1 MPNNP
6 EPTSS
11 RSKFSS
17 YLKDFRQ
24 RIKSGETS
32 TGKGSAAARDAIYKD
47 TTRSPLGRHQTAR
60 PFFKLF
66 VEFTKLLRAYW
77 LVIALAL
84 CTLSI
89 STLMGLLPVYG
100 TKIIIDSVLG
110 DKQLVLPW
118 DAVHIQM
125 PENKRTGLLFVVLGM
140 IAVAVASV
148 TVGMWGRWQMTRIGQ
163 LLRARLRKRVF
174 DHVMRLP
181 LHRVYDLKSG
191 GAVSMLREDAGG
203 VGELV
208 FGMLYNPWQAVV
220 QLLGILFIL
229 LWTDWR
235 MFLAS
240 MLFIPFVYFTH
251 RTWIG
256 KIRPLFNDIRST
268 RQGIDA
274 HATETFGGMRVVRGF
289 SRQRHE
295 AGKYTNRNH
304 FMVRQE
310 LLSWWWGRT
319 IDIAWMLFM
328 PMATA
333 GLFFYGGLRVIEDS
347 ERVRADLMP
356 AASALTVGDLVMFL
370 AYLGWLL
377 GPLHTLVGSATT
389 LQNSL
394 AGLDR
399 ILNILAETSD
409 MPHRPGL
416 RRLDRSAP
424 PGAIEFINVG
434 YTYPAS
440 NPYKP
445 KEKPALPLPVGAAP
459 EPAPE
464 PEKPKENK
472 PVLTN
477 LNFRVEPGQMIAFV
491 GRSGAGKTT
500 LCNMVARFYDP
511 TTGQITY
518 DGTDLKDIDLLSY
531 RSLLGIVEQDTF
543 LFDGTIAQNIS
554 YSRPTATL
562 EEVISAAKQA
572 NADEFIQAIN
582 DGYEARIGER
592 GVKLS
597 GGQRQRLSIA
607 RAILAD
613 PRVLILDEA
622 TSNLDSHSE
631 RLIQASLQLLM
642 KGRTSFVIAHRLST
656 IMHADKIIV
665 LDQGAIKE
673 IGTHQELMNNSGA
686 YREMVDVQ
694 TRVPDQVLNQE

>member
-11 RSKFSS
+11 RSRFTT
-17 YLKDFRQ
+17 YLKEFRA
-24 RIKSGETS
+24 RIKSGDTS
-32 TGKGSAAARDAIYKD
+32 SGKNAEARDAIYKD
-47 TTRSPLGRHQTAR
+47 TTRSGTGKYSTAR
-60 PFFKLF
+60 PFRILF
-66 VEFTKLLRAYW
+66 WEFIKLLRKWW
-77 LVIALAL
+77 LIIAIAL
-84 CTLSI
+84 CTLSL

-110 DKQLVLPW
+110 DKPLVLPW
-118 DAVHIQM
+118 DAVHVTM
-125 PENKRTGLLFVVLGM
+125 PANKRTGLMLVVVGM
-140 IAVAVASV
+140 ILVAAASV
-148 TVGMWGRWQMTRIGQ
+148 SVGMWGRWQMTRIGQ
-163 LLRARLRKRVF
+163 LLRARMRKRVF

-208 FGMLYNPWQAVV
+208 FGMLYNPWAAVV
-220 QLLGILFIL
+220 QLMGILFIL

-251 RTWIG
+251 RTWIA

-328 PMATA
+328 PVATA
-333 GLFFYGGLRVIEDS
+333 GLFFYGGLRVLED
-347 ERVRADLMP
+347 ADKVHAGLMAP
-356 AASALTVGDLVMFL
+356 AAALTVGDLVMFL

-399 ILNILAETSD
+399 ILNILSETSD
-409 MPHRPGL
+409 MPQKPGL
-416 RRLDRSAP
+416 RRLDRAHP
-424 PGAIEFINVG
+424 PGAIEFIGVS
-434 YTYPAS
+434 YAYPVS
-440 NPYKP
+440 TPYKG
-445 KEKPALPLPVGAAP
+445 KDKPGT
-459 EPAPE
+459 PAPTTE

-472 PVLTN
+472 PVLHDIS
-477 LNFRVEPGQMIAFV
+477 FRVEPGQMIAFV

-511 TTGQITY
+511 TLGKITY
-518 DGTDLKDIDLLSY
+518 DGTDLRDIDLLSY

-543 LFDGTIAQNIS
+543 LFDGSIAQNIS
-554 YSRPTATL
+554 YSRPTASR
-562 EEVISAAKQA
+562 EEVIAAAKQA
-572 NADEFIQAIN
+572 NADEFIQAIAE
-582 DGYEARIGER
+582 GYDARIGER

-656 IMHADKIIV
+656 IMHASQIIV

-673 IGTHQELMNNSGA
+673 VGTHQELMNNSGA

-694 TRVPDQVLNQE
+694 TRVPEQVLNQE

>member
-1 MPNNP
+1 MPTQP

-11 RSKFSS
+11 KFRFSS
-17 YLKDFRQ
+17 YLKEFRE
-24 RIKSGETS
+24 RIKKGDTSSGKHS
-32 TGKGSAAARDAIYKD
+32 SAAKDAIYKD
-47 TTRSPLGRHQTAR
+47 TTRSGGRHQTAR
-60 PFFKLF
+60 PFFTLF
-66 VEFTKLLRAYW
+66 VEFIKLLRKW
-77 LVIALAL
+77 WFIIALAL
-84 CTLSI
+84 VTLSL

-110 DKQLVLPW
+110 DKQLILPW
-118 DAVHIQM
+118 DAIHVSM
-125 PENKRTGLLFVVLGM
+125 PQSKRTGLFLVCLGM
-140 IAVAVASV
+140 IAVAAISV
-148 TVGMWGRWQMTRIGQ
+148 TIGMWGRWQMTRISQ
-163 LLRARLRKRVF
+163 LLRSRLRKRVF

-203 VGELV
+203 VGELL
-208 FGMLYNPWQAVV
+208 FGMIYSPWQAIV
-220 QLLGILFIL
+220 QLMGILFIL

-251 RTWIG
+251 RTWIS

-295 AGKYTNRNH
+295 TGKYTNRNH

-328 PMATA
+328 PVATA
-333 GLFFYGGLRVIEDS
+333 GLFFYGGLRVLEDG
-347 ERVRADLMP
+347 EKVHAGLLP
-356 AASALTVGDLVMFL
+356 AAQALTVGDLVMFL

-399 ILNILAETSD
+399 ILNILSETSD
-409 MPHRPGL
+409 MPQSPGL

-424 PGAIEFINVG
+424 SGSLEFINVG
-434 YTYPAS
+434 YTYPVS
-440 NPYKP
+440 TPYKGRDKDKDKDKD
-445 KEKPALPLPVGAAP
+445 KEKEKLPEQL
-459 EPAPE
+459 
-464 PEKPKENK
+464 EKPKENK
-472 PVLTN
+472 PVLQN
-477 LNFRVEPGQMIAFV
+477 ISFRVEPGQMIAFV

-511 TTGQITY
+511 TAGKIVY

-543 LFDGTIAQNIS
+543 LFDGSIHENIS
-554 YSRPTATL
+554 YSRPTATR

-572 NADEFIQAIN
+572 NADEFIQEITDAY
-582 DGYEARIGER
+582 DARIGER

-631 RLIQASLQLLM
+631 RLIQASLQNLM

-665 LDQGAIKE
+665 LDQGHIKE
-673 IGTHQELMNNSGA
+673 VGTHQELMLQSGA